1 MIVIEIILVV
11 IGIAA
16 VVCSYKIS
24 DSKADHQV
32 TEKEDDRAGEEKS
45 LEQWEDEIQDM
56 VQEKSQEMLQEASEA
71 LSRLSNEKIMGM
83 DEYSSQVLER
93 MNKNHEEVVFLYN
106 MLNEKEE
113 EMKELV
119 HHIDSVK
126 AHAHDEM
133 ATEYQSLMESI
144 SQLRER
150 ELLLE
155 NHVEQQEKA
164 ESLPE
169 QASKQVKKEE
179 EKKDEEVEAVFDR
192 DIISLYKKGNS
203 ILDISRMLS
212 LGQGEVKLV
221 IDLYE
226 NS

>member
-24 DSKADHQV
+24 DSKADHQMIV
-32 TEKEDDRAGEEKS
+32 KEDDGEGEEKS

-133 ATEYQSLMESI
+133 AAEYQSLMESI

-150 ELLLE
+150 EQLLE
-155 NHVEQQEKA
+155 NYAKQQEETKKPA
-164 ESLPE
+164 E
-169 QASKQVKKEE
+169 QASNLLEKTE
-179 EKKDEEVEAVFDR
+179 EKKDEEVEAVYDR